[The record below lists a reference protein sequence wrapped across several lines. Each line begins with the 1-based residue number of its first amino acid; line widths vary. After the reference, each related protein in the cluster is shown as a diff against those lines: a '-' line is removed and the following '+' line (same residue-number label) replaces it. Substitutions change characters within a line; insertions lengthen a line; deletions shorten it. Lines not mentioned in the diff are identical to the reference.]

1 MGTYR
6 PAELASDHP
15 LVPTLGALARQP
27 ELERINLGGL
37 TVEEVGRFV
46 ARGWAVVPSEELAAA
61 LHARTEG
68 NPFFLIELVR
78 LLASEGSLGPG
89 RRRRRGPGARPGCG
103 TCSVAGWTASPRPP
117 TPCCGWRP
125 SSAGR
130 SISAC

>member
-1 MGTYR
+1 M
-6 PAELASDHP
+6 
-15 LVPTLGALARQP
+15 PTLGALARQP
-27 ELERINLGGL
+27 ALERITLGGL

-46 ARGWAVVPSEELAAA
+46 ARGWASRPPQELAAA

-78 LLASEGSLGPG
+78 LLASEGTLGGPTPSPRPRS
-89 RRRRRGPGARPGCG
+89 RRECA
-103 TCSVAGWTASPRPP
+103 TCSVAGWPACPKPP

-130 SISAC
+130 SISVC